1 VKRVEYLMEVFKLLI
16 NFLYMLITG
25 ISFIGYNLFFI
36 KDHKI
41 VFIIFLGIGIFLLTV
56 LLIVLKSINHKILE
70 KIKECE

>member
-1 VKRVEYLMEVFKLLI
+1 
-16 NFLYMLITG
+16 MLITG